1 MTDRIALMLTLACFC
16 ACSNAGEA
24 ETRAYVD
31 SIKSVEQ
38 VKKEIREAL
47 TETCGTGHCWNS
59 QATRICNAVGA
70 LDVKLDYA
78 IAGTFTTPKPEA
90 VPSENRASPLKV
102 SNADL
107 GLMKLIFS
115 QCKPTNYQ
123 YWSFGSILHVIY
135 APTPK
140 VDAEVRKRFGIKD

>member
-1 MTDRIALMLTLACFC
+1 MLTIACFC
-16 ACSNAGEA
+16 TCAIAGEA
-24 ETRAYVD
+24 ETRAYVE
-31 SIKSVEQ
+31 SIKSVAQ
-38 VKKEIREAL
+38 VKKEIRAAL
-47 TETCGTGHCWNS
+47 TENCGTGHCWNS
-59 QATRICNAVGA
+59 QATQICNAVAA

-78 IAGTFTTPKPEA
+78 ITGTTFTGPQPEA
-90 VPSENRASPLKV
+90 VPSESSGSPMKASK
-102 SNADL
+102 ADL

-140 VDAEVRKRFGIKD
+140 VDAEVRKRLGIKNQ